1 METDFIYKFVPSA
14 GSPLTVL
21 LLHGTGGDET
31 DLLSIGRG
39 LAPGAALLSPRGR
52 VDENGMARFF
62 RRIREGVFDEDDI
75 RRRSAELQGFVQRAA
90 AEHRFNPAQVIAL
103 GYSNGANIA
112 AALLLLHPGLLAG
125 AVLMRATLPLTP
137 ERPPQIPGT
146 PVLILAG
153 EHDPILPAEGTRSLA
168 RLLSSA
174 GAKVEVRW
182 QNMGHELGPED
193 FTAAREFLKNL
204 GSPGTQLPSG

>member
-1 METDFIYKFVPSA
+1 METDFVYKFAPSS

-21 LLHGTGGDET
+21 LLHGTGGDEN
-31 DLLSIGRG
+31 DLLPIGRG

-75 RRRSAELQGFVQRAA
+75 RRRAAELETFLLGAA
-90 AEHRFNPAQVIAL
+90 AKHSFDPARVVAL

-125 AVLMRATLPLTP
+125 AVLMRATLPLSP
-137 ERPPQIPGT
+137 EPEPAIPGT

-153 EHDPILPAEGTRSLA
+153 QHDRILPAEGTVKLA
-168 RLLSSA
+168 QVLSRC

-182 QNMGHELGPED
+182 HDMGHELGPED
-193 FTAAREFLKNL
+193 FTAAREFLKAL
-204 GSPGTQLPSG
+204 GQLPSG

>member
-1 METDFIYKFVPSA
+1 METDFIYKFVPPS
-14 GSPLTVL
+14 GSTLTVL
-21 LLHGTGGDET
+21 LLHGTGGDEN
-31 DLLSIGRG
+31 DLLPIGRG

-75 RRRSAELQGFVQRAA
+75 RRRAGELRRFVLDAA
-90 AEHRFNPAQVIAL
+90 AEHHFDPERVVAL

-112 AALLLLHPGLLAG
+112 AALLLLYPGLLAG
-125 AVLMRATLPLTP
+125 AVLMRATLPLAPETP
-137 ERPPQIPGT
+137 AEIPGT

-153 EHDPILPAEGTRSLA
+153 EHDRILPAEGTVKLA
-168 RLLSSA
+168 QILSQA

-182 QNMGHELGPED
+182 HNMGHELGPED
-193 FTAAREFLKNL
+193 FAAAREFLKSL
-204 GSPGTQLPSG
+204 G